1 MIRQIFAVLVLLAA
15 VIPICAQERPA
26 SGKRPNVLFI
36 ICDDLTTTALG
47 CYGNTVCKTP
57 NIDRLAARGVRFE
70 RAYCQWPLC
79 WPSRASFLS
88 GQRPDSRFNKVA
100 MVRSFLPDAEFLP
113 EHFRKNGYF
122 TARVG
127 KIFHCKTVFNNSVSY
142 EDPACWDVSELGG
155 TDTDPCGYAVQF
167 STYPK
172 GLPAHPEIEKYID
185 HHELLNKA
193 GNPGYDYWM
202 DMAAV
207 NLPDEG
213 FTDGTIA
220 KRISQLMDEH
230 AKADKP
236 FFLAAGFRRP
246 HLLWV
251 APKQYFDMYPPAE
264 MKLAEFPADD
274 LNDIPKLALTR
285 RAPEMSPLQRQ
296 TAISSYYA
304 CVSFVDAQLGKLV
317 DQMDK
322 LKLWDSTIVVFTS
335 DHGWHLGEHDSLWGK
350 VTLFQEA
357 SKVPLIIAAPGL
369 KPGASPRTVEMLD
382 IYPTLI
388 DLAGM
393 AGLST
398 PKNLDGVSLRPLL
411 NDPEM
416 KRDRPAFTVLKHSGK
431 WGKSINTERYRYT
444 EWADGQGSAELYD
457 LQADPKEFHNLAKDE
472 SAASVREQLK
482 KTLHEALKGMG
493 AHDTT
498 EGASENEKE

>member
-1 MIRQIFAVLVLLAA
+1 MIKRILLCAMAVMLALSSA
-15 VIPICAQERPA
+15 AA
-26 SGKRPNVLFI
+26 DKRPNVLFI
-36 ICDDLTTTALG
+36 VVDDLTTTALG

-57 NIDRLAARGVRFE
+57 NIDRLAARGVRFD
-70 RAYCQWPLC
+70 RAYTQWPLC

-88 GQRPDSRFNKVA
+88 GQRPDSRFSKVA
-100 MVRSFLPDAEFLP
+100 MVRSFLPEAEFLP

-127 KIFHCKTVFNNSVSY
+127 KIFHCRTVFAGTVSY

-155 TDTDPCGYAVQF
+155 TETDPCGYAVLF
-167 STYPK
+167 SNSPK
-172 GLPAHPEIEKYID
+172 GLPAHPEIAKLVD

-193 GNPGYDYWM
+193 GGPGYDYWM

-213 FTDGTIA
+213 FTDGVIA
-220 KRISQLMDEH
+220 NRISELMAEH
-230 AKADKP
+230 KDGDKP

-251 APKQYFDMYPPAE
+251 APKQYFDLYLPTQ
-264 MKLAEFPADD
+264 MKLAEFPKDD
-274 LNDIPKLALTR
+274 LNDIPKIALTR

-296 TAISSYYA
+296 TAIASYYA
-304 CVSFVDAQLGKLV
+304 CVSFMDAQLGKLL

-322 LKLWDSTIVVFTS
+322 LKLWDNTLVVFTS

-357 SKVPLIIAAPGL
+357 SRVPLIIAGPGI
-369 KPGASPRTVEMLD
+369 KPAASPRTVEMLD
-382 IYPTLI
+382 IYPTLD
-388 DLAGM
+388 DL

-398 PKNLDGVSLRPLL
+398 PKQLDGVSLRPLL
-411 NDPEM
+411 NDPQM
-416 KRDRPAFTVLKHSGK
+416 KRDRPAFTVLKHAGK
-431 WGKSINTERYRYT
+431 WGKAINTEHYRYT
-444 EWADGQGSAELYD
+444 EWDEGKGGEELYD

-472 SAASVREQLK
+472 SLASVRDDLK
-482 KTLHEALKGMG
+482 KQLHQALKGMA
-493 AHDTT
+493 AHDTAA
-498 EGASENEKE
+498 GASENEKE